1 MSHCLE
7 FSLLDFWI
15 HLITQNSQ
23 LDYAH
28 ILARAI
34 EYCADDCRLC
44 MLHGEKEMTDGHD
57 VYGAPDIFKVV
68 VDQFQMTDLEH
79 LDDVLEE
86 EIYV

>member
-1 MSHCLE
+1 
-7 FSLLDFWI
+7 
-15 HLITQNSQ
+15 
-23 LDYAH
+23 
-28 ILARAI
+28 
-34 EYCADDCRLC
+34 

-68 VDQFQMTDLEH
+68 VDQFQMIDLEH